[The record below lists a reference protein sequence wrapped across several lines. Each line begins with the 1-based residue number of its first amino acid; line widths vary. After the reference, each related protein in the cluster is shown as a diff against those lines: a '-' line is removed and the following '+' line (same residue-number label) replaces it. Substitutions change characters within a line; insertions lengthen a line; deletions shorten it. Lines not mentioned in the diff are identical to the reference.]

1 VVIEKSASFDVKV
14 CLYDVSKTFRERGE
28 VVLDL
33 MSRANLSESAAEKFA
48 AEIFEKKAGRA
59 TGWTLPRSQVKFAY
73 PDMMDP
79 QGYMGAGRDGTP
91 EQTEQAERQEMIP
104 ASTGPQPATEQG
116 IGDWNQP
123 SADDIDFLQRAS
135 DSNSRQVFD
144 PAMIGVMVRTSRS
157 QAIVADYIPELVDN
171 LDRMC
176 RLILLFYWHNA
187 EFADEYGIDEM
198 ADFEDLILSTIKS
211 TSKVVLFL
219 KQKAVES
226 STGQTDV
233 LE

>member
-1 VVIEKSASFDVKV
+1 
-14 CLYDVSKTFRERGE
+14 
-28 VVLDL
+28 
-33 MSRANLSESAAEKFA
+33 
-48 AEIFEKKAGRA
+48 
-59 TGWTLPRSQVKFAY
+59 
-73 PDMMDP
+73 
-79 QGYMGAGRDGTP
+79 
-91 EQTEQAERQEMIP
+91 MIP